1 MKPVRTWILIADGGR
16 ARVLENLGPGKGAR
30 EVQQMASHADLPRTH
45 DLVTDRQSR
54 VHESGN
60 ATRHAIE
67 PKTDPHEQL
76 KHKHLEAIAAH
87 VDASLAAGA
96 FDRLVVVAPPHVL
109 GILRT
114 AFTDRVRAAV
124 TGELGKDLTKTPDHE
139 LASHLGDHVR
149 L

>member
-1 MKPVRTWILIADGGR
+1 MKAVRTWILIADAGR
-16 ARVLENLGPGKGAR
+16 ARVLENLGPGKGAH
-30 EVQQMASHADLPRTH
+30 EVAAMASHADLPRTH

-76 KHKHLEAIAAH
+76 KQRHLEAIAAH
-87 VDASLAAGA
+87 VDASLAAEA
-96 FDRLVVVAPPHVL
+96 FDRLVVVAPPHAL
-109 GILRT
+109 GILRA
-114 AFTDRVRAAV
+114 AFTDRVRKVV
-124 TGELGKDLTKTPDHE
+124 TGELAKDLTKTPDHE
-139 LASHLGDHVR
+139 LGSHLADLVR